1 MVSSTTRHR
10 RHVLIIDFTTTSIAC
25 LMTFSGSISEKKIGG
40 TQETYTLDIALPGTK
55 LQGSPIVRSSTFKG
69 RILGDI
75 VPDSEK
81 DRIKSG

>member
-1 MVSSTTRHR
+1 
-10 RHVLIIDFTTTSIAC
+10 
-25 LMTFSGSISEKKIGG
+25 MTFSGSISEKKIGG
-40 TQETYTLDIALPGTK
+40 TQETCTLDVALPGTK